1 MREQRKIMTALALT
15 MLAVLLLVV
24 MAAAVQGAPAAERPE
39 GWSEHQVTAHNVA
52 QQMRAMG
59 YDEDNIVIIA
69 CQEWWRA
76 ERENGPSQSERG
88 ADSEKGDPAEATA
101 SVGRGAPSGSREVCG
116 LPETEKGTGGSDDGA
131 SQDSYVSD
139 AKRQAYPVA
148 ARVWTLLRE
157 AGLSEACTAGIIG
170 NMMSECG
177 GQTLNLAPGTYSGGY
192 YGLCMWSLYYFPE
205 ADRLG
210 VDDQVAL
217 LLRTLESNISAGGG
231 SCAAFMASADART
244 AARYFSDYYE
254 RPAVWSEVRADNAER
269 ALEYFGG

>member
-24 MAAAVQGAPAAERPE
+24 LAAAVEGAPAAERPE
-39 GWSEHQVTAHNVA
+39 GWSEHQVTAHAVA
-52 QQMRAMG
+52 EQLRALG
-59 YDEDNIVIIA
+59 YRDDNPVIAA
-69 CQEWWRA
+69 CQEWWR
-76 ERENGPSQSERG
+76 
-88 ADSEKGDPAEATA
+88 SEKETPLSQPTADAAT
-101 SVGRGAPSGSREVCG
+101 PSPQGEG
-116 LPETEKGTGGSDDGA
+116 
-131 SQDSYVSD
+131 YVSD

-177 GQTLNLAPGTYSGGY
+177 GQTLSLSPGTYSGGY

-205 ADRLG
+205 ADGLG

-231 SCAAFMASADART
+231 SCAAFLASADART

-254 RPAVWSEVRADNAER
+254 RPAVWASIRADNAQR
-269 ALEYFGG
+269 ALEYFRGAENG

>member
-24 MAAAVQGAPAAERPE
+24 LAAAVEGAPAAERPAD
-39 GWSEHQVTAHNVA
+39 WTEHQVTAHNVA
-52 QQMRAMG
+52 EQLRALG
-59 YDEDNIVIIA
+59 YRDDNPVIAA
-69 CQEWWRA
+69 CQEWWRS
-76 ERENGPSQSERG
+76 EKETPLSQPA
-88 ADSEKGDPAEATA
+88 ADSSPQ
-101 SVGRGAPSGSREVCG
+101 
-116 LPETEKGTGGSDDGA
+116 GA

-177 GQTLNLAPGTYSGGY
+177 GQTLSLSPGTYSGGY

-205 ADRLG
+205 AEGLG

-231 SCAAFMASADART
+231 SCAAFLASADART

-254 RPAVWSEVRADNAER
+254 RPAVWNSVRADNAEI
-269 ALEYFGG
+269 ALAYFGG

>member
-59 YDEDNIVIIA
+59 YDEDNPVIVA

-76 ERENGPSQSERG
+76 EEETDTSSVTADAATPSPQGEG
-88 ADSEKGDPAEATA
+88 
-101 SVGRGAPSGSREVCG
+101 
-116 LPETEKGTGGSDDGA
+116 
-131 SQDSYVSD
+131 YVSD

-205 ADRLG
+205 ADGLG

-231 SCAAFMASADART
+231 SCAAFMTSADART

-269 ALEYFGG
+269 ALRYFGGAGNG

>member
-1 MREQRKIMTALALT
+1 MREKRKIMTALALT

-24 MAAAVQGAPAAERPE
+24 LAAAVQGAPAAERPD

-59 YDEDNIVIIA
+59 YDEDNVVIRA

-76 ERENGPSQSERG
+76 EKEDNPSQ
-88 ADSEKGDPAEATA
+88 AAEAA
-101 SVGRGAPSGSREVCG
+101 SSPQ
-116 LPETEKGTGGSDDGA
+116 GA

-157 AGLSEACTAGIIG
+157 AGLSEACAAGIIG

-205 ADRLG
+205 ADGLG

-269 ALEYFGG
+269 ALRYFGGAGNG